1 MRARSVAVVARHP
14 KTRTGY
20 GAITLELQPA
30 CALASAHT
38 PATMRVCSPS
48 ALGAREADG
57 SAPALPTVV
66 GGRMHVLRG
75 ERGAGGGVGQGRP
88 LSARIDNR
96 IAGGLISELGAERYI
111 ARVAR
116 GRRA

>member
-1 MRARSVAVVARHP
+1 
-14 KTRTGY
+14 
-20 GAITLELQPA
+20 
-30 CALASAHT
+30 
-38 PATMRVCSPS
+38 
-48 ALGAREADG
+48 
-57 SAPALPTVV
+57 
-66 GGRMHVLRG
+66 
-75 ERGAGGGVGQGRP
+75 VGQGRP